1 MSPTRILRQ
10 TRNVTV
16 SEADNII
23 KRHAQTRKMN
33 PRICKSA
40 LDKDGLDTAEGL
52 LRQDAGRY
60 FLSTPG
66 RGA

>member
-1 MSPTRILRQ
+1 MSPTRILPQ

-16 SEADNII
+16 SEPDNII
-23 KRHAQTRKMN
+23 ARHAKRRNMN
-33 PRICKSA
+33 PRIYKSA
-40 LDKDGLDTAEGL
+40 LYKDGLDTAEGL